1 MNACQRWRFENPSAR
16 PNTQNL
22 KNHQQHGAHLKRQRE
37 FSRSHLEDLVGAVL
51 HEVFIA
57 SDHQWDR
64 KKDKQKPHASLR
76 KLVHSRIKP
85 ITGTVFTYNSI
96 KLSNLR
102 PTKSPGGNIPSARE
116 NQPAPQTRLI
126 QGDQNPRRLA
136 LRKGWMRHKR
146 KDGHMTRI
154 SSSMKSRTAALALG
168 LVLGVAGL
176 GVARTIQNSTTA
188 QKVGAASANNPP
200 ATLKLADPKEGP
212 SSTSYAPIVKE
223 VLPSVV
229 NISSSKVVKANDDG
243 MEQLQM
249 DPMFRQFFGQG
260 GMQAPKDRREK
271 ALGSGV
277 IVSPEGYIL
286 TNNHVVDGA
295 TDVKITLSDKREFKA
310 RVVGADPKTDVAVL
324 KIDAS
329 NVTPLTIGDSSKVEV
344 GDVAIA
350 VGDPFGVGQTVTKG
364 IISAKGRGGLG
375 IEDYEDFL
383 QTDAPINP
391 GNSGGALVNDRGE
404 LIGINTAIISHGS
417 GGSQGI
423 GFAVPANLARQVM
436 DQILKNGKVVR
447 AYLGIL
453 PQDVTPSMAK
463 AFGEKE
469 AKGVVVSD
477 VTPSSPAQENGI
489 QRGDIIL
496 ELNGKPVTDSN
507 QLRNSISM
515 MPPGTGVKLKT
526 LRNGSERD
534 VTVKLGEMPT
544 ETAKLN
550 SQEEGGSK
558 ALDGVEVSNLNP
570 ETAKEL
576 GLPSSTTGV
585 VVNGVDP
592 SSKMAESGLRRGDV
606 IQEVNHQSV
615 KNVSEFQS
623 ALKKGGDEPLLLVNR
638 GGRTLYVAA

>member
-1 MNACQRWRFENPSAR
+1 
-16 PNTQNL
+16 
-22 KNHQQHGAHLKRQRE
+22 
-37 FSRSHLEDLVGAVL
+37 
-51 HEVFIA
+51 
-57 SDHQWDR
+57 
-64 KKDKQKPHASLR
+64 
-76 KLVHSRIKP
+76 
-85 ITGTVFTYNSI
+85 
-96 KLSNLR
+96 
-102 PTKSPGGNIPSARE
+102 
-116 NQPAPQTRLI
+116 
-126 QGDQNPRRLA
+126 
-136 LRKGWMRHKR
+136 
-146 KDGHMTRI
+146 
-154 SSSMKSRTAALALG
+154 
-168 LVLGVAGL
+168 
-176 GVARTIQNSTTA
+176 
-188 QKVGAASANNPP
+188 
-200 ATLKLADPKEGP
+200 
-212 SSTSYAPIVKE
+212 
-223 VLPSVV
+223 V
-229 NISSSKVVKANDDG
+229 NISTSKVVKANDDA
-243 MEQLQM
+243 MEQFQM

-260 GMQAPKDRREK
+260 GMEVPKDRREK

-329 NVTPLTIGDSSKVEV
+329 NITPLTIGDSSKVEV

-453 PQDVTPSMAK
+453 PQDVTPGMAK

-469 AKGVVVSD
+469 ARGIVVGD
-477 VTPSSPAQENGI
+477 VTPNSPARHSGI
-489 QRGDIIL
+489 ERGDILL

-507 QLRNSISM
+507 SLRMTISM
-515 MPPGTGVKLKT
+515 MPPGTSIKLKVM
-526 LRNGSERD
+526 RNGSEHEM
-534 VTVKLGEMPT
+534 TVKLAEMPI
-544 ETAKLN
+544 ETAKVN
-550 SQEEGGSK
+550 SQDENGNK
-558 ALDGVEVSNLNP
+558 ALDGVEVSSLNP
-570 ETAKEL
+570 QIAEQL
-576 GLPSSTTGV
+576 NLPPSTTGV
-585 VVNGVDP
+585 VVSGVDP
-592 SSKMAESGLRRGDV
+592 SSKMADSGLQEGDV
-606 IQEVNHQSV
+606 IQEVNHQPV
-615 KNVSEFQS
+615 KNLSDFQS
-623 ALKKGGDEPLLLVNR
+623 AVRKAGDSPLLLVNR
-638 GGRTLYVAA
+638 GGRTLFIAS